1 MRVLLSPGAVV
12 GSQKQNTLFPRCFLR
27 IPIELSTQLYHGVPL
42 AALPV
47 SCIACDDRDQGVNFD
62 VEHWTTRT
70 LLMVWIRDPWRQ
82 VVQFLY
88 LKPQGSLGFYGL
100 DTH

>member
-1 MRVLLSPGAVV
+1 MRVLLSPEAVV
-12 GSQKQNTLFPRCFLR
+12 GQSEAKHPISSLFFR

-62 VEHWTTRT
+62 VEHWTNRT

>member
-1 MRVLLSPGAVV
+1 MRVLLSPEAVV
-12 GSQKQNTLFPRCFLR
+12 GQSEAKHPISSLFSSNSYR
-27 IPIELSTQLYHGVPL
+27 TQLYHGVPL

-88 LKPQGSLGFYGL
+88 LKPQGSLRFYGL